1 MAKTKKVAKKATLK
15 KDLRAHV
22 SQSLESMFKE
32 FESIVGKR
40 KFQKNIKKA
49 SKILVTSVKPTK
61 VKLAAKNTEETEVH
75 EQSLNNEVT
84 DKSELA
90 F

>member
-61 VKLAAKNTEETEVH
+61 VKLAAKNAEETEVH
-75 EQSLNNEVT
+75 EPFLNNEVT

>member
-1 MAKTKKVAKKATLK
+1 MAKTKKVAKKASLK
-15 KDLRAHV
+15 KDLRANV

-40 KFQKNIKKA
+40 KFQRNIKKA
-49 SKILVTSVKPTK
+49 SKILVTSVKPEK
-61 VKLAAKNTEETEVH
+61 VKLTAKNEEENEVH
-75 EQSLNNEVT
+75 EPSLNNEVN
-84 DKSELA
+84 DKRELA

>member
-1 MAKTKKVAKKATLK
+1 MDTQWKYGMKSSKKS
-15 KDLRAHV
+15 H
-22 SQSLESMFKE
+22 
-32 FESIVGKR
+32 
-40 KFQKNIKKA
+40 IKKA

-61 VKLAAKNTEETEVH
+61 VKLAAKNTEETEVQ
-75 EQSLNNEVT
+75 EPFINNEVT

>member
-15 KDLRAHV
+15 KDLRANV

-40 KFQKNIKKA
+40 KFKRNIKKA
-49 SKILVTSVKPTK
+49 SKILVTSVKPEK

-75 EQSLNNEVT
+75 EQSLINEVA